1 MVNEGRDV
9 TFTCSAFGV
18 PAPTISWRRD
28 GAEFSPSSDS
38 RVVLHFKVTTQVDY
52 MGSVYRTTRMLTFT
66 NVTDSDTRSINGM
79 MYQCVA
85 VTTVGGSGR
94 VEESEDVEDFTL
106 FVRG

>member
-9 TFTCSAFGV
+9 TFSCSAFGV

-38 RVVLHFKVTTQVDY
+38 RVVLRSEETTQVDY
-52 MGSVYRTTRMLTFT
+52 MGPVYRTTRILTFT
-66 NVTDSDTRSINGM
+66 SVTDNDTRNTLGD

-85 VTTVGGSGR
+85 VNTVGGSGS